1 MCPENVVEDE
11 NHFLSNCTAYTSLR
25 RRHGYDGKNA
35 IEIMNDIDQ
44 NNLSIYLSRSF
55 DIRKKTLGLQNV

>member
-1 MCPENVVEDE
+1 MCPMNVVEDE
-11 NHFLSNCTAYTSLR
+11 IHFLFNCTAYTSLR

-35 IEIMNDIDQ
+35 FEIMNDIEQ

-55 DIRKKTLGLQNV
+55 DIRKKTLDPDPR